1 MGLLEKKWTA
11 IVRLQKK
18 VLELEAKLADAE
30 ETIKAPVK
38 LGGAKDRGSWL
49 PRPPAKYVQSSVRR
63 PPTLLLRLQLSHAFL
78 ACAGICGSRHANG
91 TAGP

>member
-1 MGLLEKKWTA
+1 MPAPEGDSTGLLEKKWTA

-18 VLELEAKLADAE
+18 VLELEGKLADAE

-49 PRPPAKYVQSSVRR
+49 PRPPAKCVY
-63 PPTLLLRLQLSHAFL
+63 
-78 ACAGICGSRHANG
+78 
-91 TAGP
+91 

>member
-38 LGGAKDRGSWL
+38 LNYVGPLKCLKLCMNMLVFVLMSTFPSRGD
-49 PRPPAKYVQSSVRR
+49 PTTRMSSM
-63 PPTLLLRLQLSHAFL
+63 
-78 ACAGICGSRHANG
+78 
-91 TAGP
+91 